1 MPQPVRWDQHSHSSQ
16 SYVIGKRP
24 VAGISL
30 CYSAIFFFRVKFMPN
45 IVGKSV
51 GKQFL
56 LYTSEVS
63 RSLENFNNL
72 AIPGIYLS
80 ETRNMQYYFCA
91 KFIATFLF
99 GF

>member
-1 MPQPVRWDQHSHSSQ
+1 MLQCH
-16 SYVIGKRP
+16 
-24 VAGISL
+24 
-30 CYSAIFFFRVKFMPN
+30 FFRFKFIPN

-72 AIPGIYLS
+72 AIPGIYPS
-80 ETRNMQYYFCA
+80 ETRNMQYYVCA

-99 GF
+99 WF

>member
-1 MPQPVRWDQHSHSSQ
+1 MPVRWNHHSHSSQ
-16 SYVIGKRP
+16 SYVMARCRNLPG
-24 VAGISL
+24 L
-30 CYSAIFFFRVKFMPN
+30 QCYFFRFKFMPN

-72 AIPGIYLS
+72 AIPGIYPS

-99 GF
+99 RF

>member
-1 MPQPVRWDQHSHSSQ
+1 MPARWDHHSHSSQ
-16 SYVIGKRP
+16 SYVMGKGLLQESP
-24 VAGISL
+24 CVTVP
-30 CYSAIFFFRVKFMPN
+30 FFRFKFIPN

-72 AIPGIYLS
+72 AISGICPS
-80 ETRNMQYYFCA
+80 ETRNVQYYFCA

-99 GF
+99 WF